1 MEQREYEESN
11 FTRLQLSKEAKRDQ
25 RRRAARAGGAVN
37 ELDAFDDFSHLYNVA
52 TASAPDPAE
61 EKMRALQQYMNKLEQ
76 RGKKGRR
83 SADEDTPRRD
93 ESERAA
99 KAQRRSASE
108 AAKSRAAADDGGDF
122 DEGGGGGGGGGGGHE
137 EDPFY
142 AAAAEESAAKR
153 ERKAAKNA
161 PAVRSGPAGE
171 MLDAQIAGETRA
183 VGRDILKNRGLTRER
198 KTIDRNPR
206 VKNKEKYRK
215 AVISRGGQVRK
226 VIAQDG
232 NYAGET
238 SGIKKN
244 VSHSV
249 RYK

>member
-1 MEQREYEESN
+1 MPTAAPCSHDGC
-11 FTRLQLSKEAKRDQ
+11 AKKPPC
-25 RRRAARAGGAVN
+25 GG
-37 ELDAFDDFSHLYNVA
+37 
-52 TASAPDPAE
+52 
-61 EKMRALQQYMNKLEQ
+61 
-76 RGKKGRR
+76 
-83 SADEDTPRRD
+83 
-93 ESERAA
+93 
-99 KAQRRSASE
+99 
-108 AAKSRAAADDGGDF
+108 GGGGS
-122 DEGGGGGGGGGGGHE
+122 GGGGGGGGGGGHE
-137 EDPFY
+137 EDSFY
-142 AAAAEESAAKR
+142 AQAAEDAAAKR
-153 ERKAAKNA
+153 ERKLAKNA
-161 PAVRSGPAGE
+161 PAVRSGPAGA
-171 MLDAQIAGETRA
+171 LPDDQVAGETRA

-226 VIAQDG
+226 VVAHDG